1 MPILIRRLE
10 LTILN
15 RSFARSYLL
24 SITVFLC
31 LRLLNV
37 RPFDCAGVNLG
48 VTEILYWD
56 YDPWQILRYFNFLLF
71 VTTLFRINKNN
82 VMSHDSRLIN

>member
-1 MPILIRRLE
+1 MMPIRPLE

-15 RSFARSYLL
+15 RSFAKSYLL

-37 RPFDCAGVNLG
+37 RPFDWTVVNLG

-56 YDPWQILRYFNFLLF
+56 YDPWQILRCFNFLLF
-71 VTTLFRINKNN
+71 VTTLFRIN
-82 VMSHDSRLIN
+82 